1 MMEEIYKLTPHDVSV
16 VEDHTIDFLGDD
28 SDIITQAEDTVTIM
42 TKYVDDLKIN
52 TNKDKIKNLVRELYI
67 EALSTN
73 TINE

>member
-1 MMEEIYKLTPHDVSV
+1 
-16 VEDHTIDFLGDD
+16 
-28 SDIITQAEDTVTIM
+28 M
-42 TKYVDDLKIN
+42 TKYVDDLKIS